1 VNIPW
6 VDLDAARMSRFL
18 PALVALSV
26 LSVLRPARLGNRFV
40 LLPDPAF
47 DPLAEQVGVAQM
59 PVVLLDQGD
68 PRVIVPGCR

>member
-26 LSVLRPARLGNRFV
+26 LSLLRPARLGNRFV
-40 LLPDPAF
+40 LLPDPAV
-47 DPLAEQVGVAQM
+47 DPLAE
-59 PVVLLDQGD
+59 
-68 PRVIVPGCR
+68 